1 MTARAQATRAAPVES
16 RSHAEVRG
24 AIGTWWW
31 WPPAAGALFAL
42 AYPPLNLLPLAIVG
56 LWPFLAFLDR
66 EEGARP
72 RAGFVGG
79 YLFGLAH
86 FGALLYWIAG
96 LTGFSVMA
104 VPAYVASVLVMGLNG
119 ALTGLAVAL
128 CRRRGV
134 SAVISFPLAWTAV
147 EWLRSFGDLGFT
159 WAVAGDA
166 LASYPL
172 LIQTAE
178 LGGVWLLT
186 LWVTGLSA
194 TLYRL
199 ARPLPSTRRA
209 RVAALAVVLAAAV
222 PVYGALR
229 LADLEE
235 DLGGWPTLRAAAV
248 QPNVPQEVKWDPAF
262 VDETYRRLGTLT
274 LEADRREPDLVVWPE
289 SAVPGYLRYDD
300 RARGLVTGLSRT
312 IEAPIFTGTNDAD
325 TLAGASGEDSADYRV
340 FNAAYL
346 VSGDSILPGRY
357 AKRRLVPIAERVPFL
372 PSLLG
377 GFFETLSDW
386 TGQFAPGTGWTTW
399 TVDGVSFGVLICY
412 ESVFP
417 GSSRALVQSGADLLL
432 NITNDAW
439 VGRTAA
445 PYQHA
450 SHLTLRAVEHRVS
463 FLRAANTGI
472 SGWVDPLGRYRERTE
487 IYVPGLVVADLPV
500 PGIETPY
507 TRWGPWVP
515 LVCLVSLALLWVVGR
530 RRRA

>member
-1 MTARAQATRAAPVES
+1 MTARARGGQGTPVT
-16 RSHAEVRG
+16 ARG
-24 AIGTWWW
+24 PIASWWW
-31 WPPAAGALFAL
+31 WPPAGGVLFAL
-42 AYPPLNLLPLAIVG
+42 SYPPLDLLPLAILG

-66 EEGARP
+66 EEGLRP
-72 RAGFVGG
+72 RASFVGG

-104 VPAYVASVLVMGLNG
+104 VPAYVASVLVLALNG

-134 SAVISFPLAWTAV
+134 SAAISFPLAWTAV
-147 EWLRSFGDLGFT
+147 EWLRSYGDLGFT
-159 WAVAGDA
+159 WAVAGDT
-166 LASYPL
+166 LASFPI

-199 ARPLPSTRRA
+199 ARPLPSTSRA
-209 RVAALAVVLAAAV
+209 RVAMLAAILAAAV

-229 LADLEE
+229 LAQLEDE
-235 DLGGWPTLRAAAV
+235 YSAWPTLRAAAI
-248 QPNVPQEVKWDPAF
+248 QPNIPQEVKWDPTF
-262 VDETYRRLGTLT
+262 VEETYRRLATLSLQT
-274 LEADRREPDLVVWPE
+274 AEREPDLVVWPE
-289 SAVPGYLRYDD
+289 SAVPGYLRYDAQ
-300 RARGLVTGLSRT
+300 ARGLVTGLSRT

-325 TLAGASGEDSADYRV
+325 TLAGASGEGPADYRV

-372 PSLLG
+372 PSLLS
-377 GFFETLSDW
+377 GFFERLSDW
-386 TGQFAPGTGWTTW
+386 TGQFAPGEGWTTW
-399 TVDGVSFGVLICY
+399 TVEGAGFGVLICY

-417 GSSRALVQSGADLLL
+417 GSSRALVLNGADFLL

-439 VGRTAA
+439 FGRTAA

-450 SHLTLRAVEHRVS
+450 SHLTLRSVEHRVS

-487 IYVPGLVVADLPV
+487 IYVPAVAVADLPV
-500 PGIETPY
+500 PGIETVY

-515 LVCLVSLALLWVVGR
+515 LLSLLSLVLLWLVGSR
-530 RRRA
+530 RRG

>member
-1 MTARAQATRAAPVES
+1 VTARAPGRGPIAA
-16 RSHAEVRG
+16 
-24 AIGTWWW
+24 WWW
-31 WPPAAGALFAL
+31 WPPAAGLIFAL
-42 AYPPLNLLPLAIVG
+42 AYPPLDLLPLALVG

-66 EEGARP
+66 AEGQRP
-72 RAGFVGG
+72 RAAFVGG

-96 LTGFSVMA
+96 LSGFSVMA
-104 VPAYVASVLVMGLNG
+104 VPAYVASVLVLAFNG
-119 ALTGLAVAL
+119 GLTGLVVAL
-128 CRRRGV
+128 GRRRGV
-134 SAVISFPLAWTAV
+134 PVAVSFPLAWTAV

-159 WAVAGDA
+159 WAVAGDT

-172 LIQTAE
+172 LLQAAE

-199 ARPLPSTRRA
+199 ARPLAGTRRP
-209 RVAALAVVLAAAV
+209 RVALLALALAAGPPA
-222 PVYGALR
+222 YGALR
-229 LADLEE
+229 LDQLESRMRQ
-235 DLGGWPTLRAAAV
+235 WPTLRVAAV

-274 LEADRREPDLVVWPE
+274 LRSDEREPELVVWPE
-289 SAVPGYLRYDD
+289 SAVPGYLRYDP
-300 RARGLVTGLSRT
+300 RARELVTGLSRR

-325 TLAGASGEDSADYRV
+325 TIPGRSGADPGDFRV
-340 FNAAYL
+340 YNAAYL

-372 PSLLG
+372 PGQLS
-377 GFFETLSDW
+377 GFFEKLSDW

-399 TVDGVSFGVLICY
+399 TVQGYGFGVLICY

-417 GSSRALVQSGADLLL
+417 ASSRRLVRNGADFLL

-439 VGRTAA
+439 FGRTAA

-450 SHLTLRAVEHRVS
+450 SHLSLRAVENRVS
-463 FLRAANTGI
+463 FLRSANTGI
-472 SGWVDPLGRYRERTE
+472 SGWVDPLGRYRERTG
-487 IYVPGLVVADLPV
+487 IYVPGIVVADLPMS
-500 PGIETPY
+500 GIVTPY

-515 LVCLVSLALLWVVGR
+515 LVSLLALGILWLVPPSR
-530 RRRA
+530 RR

>member
-1 MTARAQATRAAPVES
+1 MTARARGGQGTPVT
-16 RSHAEVRG
+16 ARG
-24 AIGTWWW
+24 PIASWWW
-31 WPPAAGALFAL
+31 WPPAGGILFAL
-42 AYPPLNLLPLAIVG
+42 SYPPLDLLPLAILG

-66 EEGARP
+66 EEGLRP
-72 RAGFVGG
+72 RAAFVGG

-104 VPAYVASVLVMGLNG
+104 VPAYVASVLVLALNG

-134 SAVISFPLAWTAV
+134 SAAISFPLAWTAV
-147 EWLRSFGDLGFT
+147 EWLRSYGDLGFT
-159 WAVAGDA
+159 WAVAGDT
-166 LASYPL
+166 LASFPI

-199 ARPLPSTRRA
+199 ARPLPSTSRA
-209 RVAALAVVLAAAV
+209 RVAMLAAILAAAV

-229 LADLEE
+229 LAQLEDE
-235 DLGGWPTLRAAAV
+235 YSAWPTLRAAAI
-248 QPNVPQEVKWDPAF
+248 QPNIPQEVKWDPAF
-262 VDETYRRLGTLT
+262 VEETYRRLATLSLQT
-274 LEADRREPDLVVWPE
+274 AEREPDLVVWPE
-289 SAVPGYLRYDD
+289 SAVPGYLRYDAQ
-300 RARGLVTGLSRT
+300 ARGLVTGLSRT

-325 TLAGASGEDSADYRV
+325 TLAGASGDGPADYRV

-372 PSLLG
+372 PSLLS
-377 GFFETLSDW
+377 GFFERLSDW
-386 TGQFAPGTGWTTW
+386 TGQFAPGEGWTTW
-399 TVDGVSFGVLICY
+399 TVEGAGFGVLICY

-417 GSSRALVQSGADLLL
+417 GSSRALVLNGADFLL

-439 VGRTAA
+439 FGRTAA

-450 SHLTLRAVEHRVS
+450 SHLTLRSVEHRVS

-487 IYVPGLVVADLPV
+487 IYVPAVAVADLPV
-500 PGIETPY
+500 PGIETVY

-515 LVCLVSLALLWVVGR
+515 LLSLLSLVLLWLVGSR
-530 RRRA
+530 RRG

>member
-1 MTARAQATRAAPVES
+1 MTARARGGQATSVTA
-16 RSHAEVRG
+16 RG
-24 AIGTWWW
+24 PIASWWW
-31 WPPAAGALFAL
+31 WPPAGGILFAL
-42 AYPPLNLLPLAIVG
+42 SYPPLDLLPLAILG

-66 EEGARP
+66 EEGLRP
-72 RAGFVGG
+72 RAAFVGG

-104 VPAYVASVLVMGLNG
+104 VPAYVASVLVLALNG

-134 SAVISFPLAWTAV
+134 SAAISFPLAWTAV
-147 EWLRSFGDLGFT
+147 EWLRSYGDLGFT
-159 WAVAGDA
+159 WAVAGDT
-166 LASYPL
+166 LASFPI

-199 ARPLPSTRRA
+199 ARPLPSTSRA
-209 RVAALAVVLAAAV
+209 RVAVLAAILAAAV

-229 LADLEE
+229 LAQLEDE
-235 DLGGWPTLRAAAV
+235 YSAWPTLRAAAI
-248 QPNVPQEVKWDPAF
+248 QPNIPQEVKWDPAF
-262 VDETYRRLGTLT
+262 VEETYRRLATLSLQT
-274 LEADRREPDLVVWPE
+274 AEREPDLVVWPE
-289 SAVPGYLRYDD
+289 SAVPGYLRYDAQ
-300 RARGLVTGLSRT
+300 ARGLVTGLSRT

-325 TLAGASGEDSADYRV
+325 TLAGASGDGPADYRV

-372 PSLLG
+372 PSLLS
-377 GFFETLSDW
+377 GFFERLSDW
-386 TGQFAPGTGWTTW
+386 TGQFAPGEGWTTW
-399 TVDGVSFGVLICY
+399 TVEGAGFGVLICY

-417 GSSRALVQSGADLLL
+417 GSSRALVLNGADFLL

-439 VGRTAA
+439 FGRTAA

-450 SHLTLRAVEHRVS
+450 SHLTLRSVEHRVS

-487 IYVPGLVVADLPV
+487 IYVPAVAVADLPV
-500 PGIETPY
+500 PGIETVY

-515 LVCLVSLALLWVVGR
+515 LLSLLSLVLLCLVGSR
-530 RRRA
+530 RRG